1 MDGLGGLKQA
11 AELFIQVRRGLEA
24 LNKGFEKRPA
34 SEQAGDLGV
43 SSAAWQ
49 RMSEAMALGW
59 ALSAERR
66 GGFAA
71 MPIQE
76 NAIGAPRQRPW

>member
-11 AELFIQVRRGLEA
+11 AELSIQVRRGLEA

-43 SSAAWQ
+43 SSAA
-49 RMSEAMALGW
+49 
-59 ALSAERR
+59 
-66 GGFAA
+66 
-71 MPIQE
+71 
-76 NAIGAPRQRPW
+76 RQ